1 MNRKEYLLLA
11 GAFAIGLTL
20 GILIPQDA
28 RGNDNDEDILYQVS
42 TIDALLQ
49 GSYDGV
55 MRYSDVRHHGD
66 FGIATF
72 DGLDGEMVAVDGEFF
87 QVTAE
92 GSVHPVADSMT
103 TPFAT
108 VTFFSPDLTFSV
120 PFAKNFTEFST
131 TAASQ
136 LPSRNLFYAVRIT
149 GGIPYIK
156 ARSIPRQEKPYP
168 RLVDAAA
175 GQSVFEFRN
184 MTGTIVGFYTPEIV
198 DGLNVPGFHLHAISA
213 DRTYGGHVL
222 DLILENATVE
232 LDITPGFRM
241 DLPASGDFVGMELTG
256 NLSGD
261 LAVVE
266 QGTG

>member
-1 MNRKEYLLLA
+1 MNRGEYLLLA
-11 GAFAIGLTL
+11 GVFIIGLTL
-20 GILIPQDA
+20 GIFIPLDA
-28 RGNDNDEDILYQVS
+28 PGNDDDKDILYQVS

-55 MRYSDVRHHGD
+55 ITYYEVKRHGD

-87 QVTAE
+87 QVTAD
-92 GSVHPVADSMT
+92 GRVHPVADSMT

-120 PFAKNFTEFST
+120 PFASNFTEFSMI
-131 TAASQ
+131 AVSQ

-149 GGIPYIK
+149 GDIPYVK

-184 MTGTIVGFYTPEIV
+184 MTGTIVGFYTPEIGE
-198 DGLNVPGFHLHAISA
+198 GLNIPGFHLHAISM
-213 DRTYGGHVL
+213 DRTYGGHIL
-222 DLILENATVE
+222 DLMLENATVE

-241 DLPASGDFVGMELTG
+241 DLPASGDFMGMDLTG
-256 NLSGD
+256 EFSGE
-261 LAVVE
+261 LEVVE